1 MDAAK
6 QYLMLPNV
14 NLQAYF
20 ELSLRL
26 PVKTSVF
33 LKIIDKKRNSAF
45 YHGETAYCFI
55 KKRENKKR
63 EQKKP
68 SVRMVCG

>member
-14 NLQAYF
+14 NVQASF

-26 PVKTSVF
+26 PVKASFF
-33 LKIIDKKRNSAF
+33 L
-45 YHGETAYCFI
+45 
-55 KKRENKKR
+55 
-63 EQKKP
+63 
-68 SVRMVCG
+68 

>member
-1 MDAAK
+1 MDAVK

-26 PVKTSVF
+26 PVKASFF
-33 LKIIDKKRNSAF
+33 LKIIDKKGKFSLL
-45 YHGETAYCFI
+45 
-55 KKRENKKR
+55 
-63 EQKKP
+63 
-68 SVRMVCG
+68 